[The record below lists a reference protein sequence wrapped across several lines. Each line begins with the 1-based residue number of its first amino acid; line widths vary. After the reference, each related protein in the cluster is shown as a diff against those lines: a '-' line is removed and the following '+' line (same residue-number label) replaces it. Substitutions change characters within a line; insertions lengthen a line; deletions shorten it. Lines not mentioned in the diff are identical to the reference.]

1 MGKRQIEQLDNVRV
15 GPDKEISEAYEQFL
29 KIFISN
35 SLQKA
40 LEICHSELYVT
51 QKLQLAQKYLPVK
64 VNINLSYHD
73 RVDCIYS
80 VKDIERLLN
89 NYLLEKPISIDSA
102 DSFNDL
108 VKDFIRAFKRGVDRL
123 KNMDLTNQKILL
135 GDLRSFLGYLKN
147 DFLSTI
153 LNKCIETFQ
162 NKPTEDYDSFLEY
175 DLDSQFQKIEE
186 QLSDLIQSSNLNER
200 FSKKDI
206 EELSRYLKYE
216 NKKFQGLYG
225 EEKPFQCSSGE
236 SITAE
241 EFQKQFKSLSEN
253 NTKTEALRI
262 KALAYSDLYK
272 KCFKDYARELGF
284 ITQDKI
290 TNTTTTK
297 SDSNLIASVRNI
309 NLEKQLI
316 PALVKQ
322 FEQNN

>member
-1 MGKRQIEQLDNVRV
+1 MGNRQIEQLDNARV
-15 GPDKEISEAYEQFL
+15 GPDKEISEAYEEFL

-35 SLQKA
+35 SKKRV
-40 LEICHSELYVT
+40 LEICHPDLGLT
-51 QKLQLAQKYLPVK
+51 QTWQLSHKYLPEK

-80 VKDIERLLN
+80 VKYIERLLN
-89 NYLLEKPISIDSA
+89 NYLLEKPISINSA

-108 VKDFIRAFKRGVDRL
+108 VKDFIRAFKRGVDGL

-135 GDLRSFLGYLKN
+135 DDLRSFLGYLKK

-153 LNKCIETFQ
+153 LNKCIKTFQ
-162 NKPTEDYDSFLEY
+162 NEPTEDYDSLLKY
-175 DLDSQFQKIEE
+175 GLDSQFQQIEE

-200 FSKKDI
+200 FNKEDLEK
-206 EELSRYLKYE
+206 LSQYLKYE
-216 NKKFQGLYG
+216 RRRLQGEYG
-225 EEKPFQCSSGE
+225 QSKPFQCSSGE
-236 SITAE
+236 SITVE
-241 EFQKQFKSLSEN
+241 EFQKQFKSLSED

-272 KCFKDYARELGF
+272 KCFKEYARELGF

-290 TNTTTTK
+290 TNATTTK

-316 PALVKQ
+316 PVLVKQ